1 MTKPSDDAREGARV
15 SRSYGSSNVHKR
27 RPGQAAAAS
36 GAKLRPS
43 VKESHRAKSQAR
55 PQTDPASALE
65 PAALDASPAGA
76 GGEES
81 ATAALSAMSVASSG
95 EAAVPARKKPTKRR
109 IAMPQSSRGLK
120 RAGVSGPGSASDQ
133 LPGAASPKGASVKEP
148 SAAQQAS
155 RETSVGAPAR
165 RSRLIGALNGRSSG
179 SAGASESTP
188 PPSAV
193 LTGSP
198 AEGPF
203 DIGAPAADAAAAP
216 AAAGTDAPSAHRA
229 RPTARSK
236 ARPALLVAGAV
247 ALALVIALAGLSWDR
262 WARFDDAAD
271 FQGVWYAA
279 GTDTAVSVDAE
290 TIKLTADVSYRYVLD
305 PVAKTVSY
313 TFGKNEGEGR
323 YWFAAN
329 RTRLVIVD
337 GAGYTAASTLIEDAG
352 RTLDA
357 LLAAL
362 QGREVPVPEGEGVI
376 VLDRTPAESTG
387 VALSDQNAAG
397 SSTPDSTAPAG
408 ATSAGSTAPA
418 RSSAAATTSAETA
431 SPNASSSIPPSSA
444 G

>member
-36 GAKLRPS
+36 GAKPRPS

-55 PQTDPASALE
+55 PQTDPASTLE

-133 LPGAASPKGASVKEP
+133 LPGAASAKGASVKEP

-203 DIGAPAADAAAAP
+203 DIGAPAAP

-387 VALSDQNAAG
+387 AALSDQNAAG
-397 SSTPDSTAPAG
+397 SSAADSTAPAG

-418 RSSAAATTSAETA
+418 RSSAAAATSAETA
-431 SPNASSSIPPSSA
+431 SPDASSSIPPSSA

>member
-36 GAKLRPS
+36 GAKPRPS

-120 RAGVSGPGSASDQ
+120 RAGVSGSGSASDQ
-133 LPGAASPKGASVKEP
+133 LPGAASAKGASVKEP

-165 RSRLIGALNGRSSG
+165 RSRLIGALNAQPSG

-188 PPSAV
+188 SPSAV
-193 LTGSP
+193 PTDSP

-203 DIGAPAADAAAAP
+203 DIGAPAADAPAADAP
-216 AAAGTDAPSAHRA
+216 AAAGTDAPSVRRA

-236 ARPALLVAGAV
+236 TRPAFLAAGAV
-247 ALALVIALAGLSWDR
+247 AFALVIALAGLSWDR

-279 GTDTAVSVDAE
+279 GTSTAVSVDAE
-290 TIKLTADVSYRYVLD
+290 TIELTADVSYRYVLD

-323 YWFAAN
+323 YWFAAD

-387 VALSDQNAAG
+387 AALSDQNAAG
-397 SSTPDSTAPAG
+397 SSA
-408 ATSAGSTAPA
+408 AGSTAPA
-418 RSSAAATTSAETA
+418 RATSAESAPAAATSAETA
-431 SPNASSSIPPSSA
+431 SPDASSSTSPSSA

>member
-1 MTKPSDDAREGARV
+1 M
-15 SRSYGSSNVHKR
+15 
-27 RPGQAAAAS
+27 
-36 GAKLRPS
+36 
-43 VKESHRAKSQAR
+43 
-55 PQTDPASALE
+55 
-65 PAALDASPAGA
+65 
-76 GGEES
+76 
-81 ATAALSAMSVASSG
+81 
-95 EAAVPARKKPTKRR
+95 
-109 IAMPQSSRGLK
+109 
-120 RAGVSGPGSASDQ
+120 
-133 LPGAASPKGASVKEP
+133 
-148 SAAQQAS
+148 
-155 RETSVGAPAR
+155 
-165 RSRLIGALNGRSSG
+165 
-179 SAGASESTP
+179 
-188 PPSAV
+188 
-193 LTGSP
+193 
-198 AEGPF
+198 
-203 DIGAPAADAAAAP
+203 
-216 AAAGTDAPSAHRA
+216 
-229 RPTARSK
+229 
-236 ARPALLVAGAV
+236 
-247 ALALVIALAGLSWDR
+247 ALVIALAGLSWDR
-262 WARFDDAAD
+262 WARFDDAVD

-387 VALSDQNAAG
+387 AALSDQNAAG
-397 SSTPDSTAPAG
+397 SSAADSTAPAG

-418 RSSAAATTSAETA
+418 RSSAAAATSAETA
-431 SPNASSSIPPSSA
+431 SPDASSSIPPSSA